1 MGFLRRRAR
10 LVTGGRGFRLGSLV
24 FAGAAALSTSVM
36 ALPAPAQ
43 AGLLGGGSAEY
54 IVTSTSGTLNALIGV
69 VNSVGAAVG
78 TTLPIVNGVTSQ
90 LNALEVTLLDAIP
103 GIEVTPDLTVNV
115 QGDIGPSGHAP
126 SDAFAQQSG
135 ASQLWAQG
143 DTGAGVN
150 VAVLDTG
157 IAALPDFAGRMVD
170 GVDLSGGNNPWQDDY
185 GHGTFVAGLI
195 AGNGAS
201 SDGAYTGEAPGAGLV
216 SVKVAGASGQ
226 TDLATVIAGV
236 GWTVL
241 NQAQDNIS
249 VLNLSLGYLPV
260 ESTVLDPLDQAV
272 EVAWQSG
279 ITVVAS
285 AGNSGPGNGTVLSPG
300 DDPLVITAGAVDD
313 GAQADPGADSM
324 TTFSSVGPTSP
335 DGWFKPDLV
344 TSGRSVVSL
353 RDPGSTID
361 AQNPSARVGDANF
374 VGSGTSFSSAITSGA
389 AALLLSADPTYS
401 PNTIKGTL
409 LGNAAPGPVG
419 DPFVDGH
426 GILDV
431 ATAVSSPP
439 MTLNQ
444 PVPNLLTLIGQSVDL
459 EGAGALGS
467 WNTDNWTG
475 SKWNGS
481 KWNGSKWNGST
492 WNGSK
497 WNGSVWNGS
506 AWNGS
511 TWNGS
516 KWNGS
521 TWNGS
526 AWNGSKWNGSKW
538 NGSAWN

>member
-1 MGFLRRRAR
+1 MGFLRRRTR
-10 LVTGGRGFRLGSLV
+10 LATGGRGFRLGSLA
-24 FAGAAALSTSVM
+24 FAGAAALSTSVL

-54 IVTSTSGTLNALIGV
+54 IITSTSSTLGALIGV
-69 VNSVGAAVG
+69 VNSVGAAIG

-90 LNALEVTLLDAIP
+90 LNSLEVTLLGAIP

-115 QGDIGPSGHAP
+115 QGTIGPSGHAP
-126 SDAFAQQSG
+126 SAAFAQQSG
-135 ASQLWAQG
+135 ASALWAQG

-157 IAALPDFAGRMVD
+157 IQALPDFAGRMVD

-201 SDGAYTGEAPGAGLV
+201 SNGAYSGEAPGAGLV

-236 GWTVL
+236 GWTVA
-241 NQAQDNIS
+241 NQAKDDIS

-260 ESTVLDPLDQAV
+260 ESTVLDPLDQAA

-313 GAQADPGADSM
+313 GAQADPAADTM
-324 TTFSSVGPTSP
+324 TTFSSVGPTTP

-361 AQNPSARVGDANF
+361 AQNPSARVGNANF

-389 AALLLSADPTYS
+389 AALLIAADPTYS
-401 PNTIKGTL
+401 PNTVKGTL
-409 LGNAAPGPVG
+409 LGTTAPGPVG

-431 ATAVSSPP
+431 AAAVSSTP

-444 PVPNLLTLIGQSVDL
+444 PVPNLLTLIGESVDL

-467 WNTDNWTG
+467 WNSDNWT
-475 SKWNGS
+475 GS

-497 WNGSVWNGS
+497 WNGSKWNGSTWNGS

-526 AWNGSKWNGSKW
+526 AWNGSAWNGSKW